1 MEVIMYET
9 LFEQIKTVPQE
20 YLADIENYVQYILYR
35 YKQNVEKHSQ
45 QDLSKYFGSIKIQH
59 DALTM
64 QQEMRDEWN

>member
-1 MEVIMYET
+1 MYET
-9 LFEQIKTVPQE
+9 FFEQIKTVPRE

-45 QDLSKYFGSIKIQH
+45 QDLSKYFDSIKIQH

-64 QQEMRDEWN
+64 QKEMRDEWN

>member
-1 MEVIMYET
+1 
-9 LFEQIKTVPQE
+9 VPQE

-64 QQEMRDEWN
+64 QKEMRDEWN

>member
-1 MEVIMYET
+1 MYET

-45 QDLSKYFGSIKIQH
+45 QDLSKYFGSIKIK
-59 DALTM
+59 
-64 QQEMRDEWN
+64 EMRDEWN

>member
-1 MEVIMYET
+1 MYET

-20 YLADIENYVQYILYR
+20 YLADRENYVQDIGQR

-45 QDLSKYFGSIKIQH
+45 QDLSKYFGSIKIQY

-64 QQEMRDEWN
+64 QKEMRDEWN